1 MNDLSVRRSKKRKL
15 KEVTISER
23 RSIVHDHMV
32 SCLSQKD
39 TGIKYNV
46 SAAMVCRL
54 TRQVKKKPDI
64 FVDLEDKQQK

>member
-1 MNDLSVRRSKKRKL
+1 M
-15 KEVTISER
+15 
-23 RSIVHDHMV
+23 HDHMI

-46 SAAMVCRL
+46 SAAMVSRL

-64 FVDLEDKQQK
+64 FIDLEDKQQK